1 MKPTSGDGLAPMCRV
16 PSRVEGSMTD
26 RVNELARHVE
36 DALLSVDELQN
47 DPGELEAKDIENA
60 KEAIEKAQDAVD
72 EMEDSDE

>member
-1 MKPTSGDGLAPMCRV
+1 
-16 PSRVEGSMTD
+16 
-26 RVNELARHVE
+26 VE

>member
-1 MKPTSGDGLAPMCRV
+1 
-16 PSRVEGSMTD
+16 MTD